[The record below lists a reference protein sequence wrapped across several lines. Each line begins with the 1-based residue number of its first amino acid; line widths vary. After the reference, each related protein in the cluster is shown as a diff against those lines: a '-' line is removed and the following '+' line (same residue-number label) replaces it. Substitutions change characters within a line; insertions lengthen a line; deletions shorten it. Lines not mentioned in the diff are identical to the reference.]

1 MRLLS
6 MFISIMLLFSVG
18 VYGTICANYSPCAY
32 QGECP
37 NASTQSI
44 VQSSGGYINYLV
56 VKGASYFLYSHSKF
70 QMFLNKVELSEIYG
84 INYDELNGI
93 IDEAISKMDSA
104 QYTYYVLKVVAAE
117 TPYNQSVIER
127 LKSFDYD
134 GFFYGR
140 DLNPVVFNKVK
151 EYLYNGDITGAYC
164 EMFSNKSI
172 LLDKLIFV
180 KRFISKGS
188 IPPISELWSLN
199 QVYSNSLLFGQYI
212 AMIFS
217 SVI

>member
-1 MRLLS
+1 MRLFSL
-6 MFISIMLLFSVG
+6 ILIVMLLFTVG
-18 VYGTICANYSPCAY
+18 IYGTICANYSPCAY

-37 NASTQSI
+37 DASNQSI
-44 VQSSGGYINYLV
+44 VQGIGGHINYLV
-56 VKGASYFLYSHSKF
+56 VKGASFFLESHSDF
-70 QMFLNKVELSEIYG
+70 QLFLNKVELSEING
-84 INYDELNGI
+84 VNYDELNGI
-93 IDEAISKMDSA
+93 IDDAIAKMDSA

-134 GFFYGR
+134 EFFYGR

-164 EMFSNKSI
+164 EMLSNKS
-172 LLDKLIFV
+172 LLLEKLLFV
-180 KRFISKGS
+180 KSFVAKGS

-199 QVYSNSLLFGQYI
+199 QLYSNSLLFGQYI